1 MIKNVKYFLVIVF
14 MFFVA
19 KADVFAGSLSIWTNA
34 SNVVVGQNVTI
45 SVKVNNLAGKFN
57 VVSSNSSVL
66 AGGVSGSW
74 LENDTYTFQFTAKS
88 VGNVTVTATAVDEVG
103 DFDTNGVFQGSKS
116 VTLNVVEKST
126 SSGGTT
132 ADKKEY
138 SSDNNLSSLSVDG
151 YQVSPEFNKD
161 VVEYTLTVDESV
173 EKINISATA
182 NDSKAS
188 VIGTG
193 EVSLSSGENTVEIK
207 VIAENGNEKIYKILV
222 TVEDQNPIK
231 VKIGEEEFTV
241 VRKNNHLID
250 LLEGYEETTVKIND
264 QDVVAY
270 VNSKTKVTLVLLK
283 DQNNKIAYY
292 VYNLV
297 DHSYSKYRS
306 ITIQGITLQLLDVSM
321 DSTMSK
327 HYKKYSLKLQDQ
339 TVDYYKLKES
349 HKVGLIYGT
358 NIKTGN
364 TGYYVYDQNEETL
377 SKYFDEEVKLYQ
389 NEIKKLR
396 NYLMIFMGIVSF
408 IAIIVIVI
416 SISRGKRK
424 KRGRKFV

>member
-1 MIKNVKYFLVIVF
+1 MIKNIKYFIVIVF

-19 KADVFAGSLSIWTNA
+19 KADVFAGSLSIWASA

-45 SVKVNNLAGKFN
+45 SVRVNNLAGKFN

-66 AGGVSGSW
+66 AGGVNGSW

-116 VTLNVVEKST
+116 VTLNVVEKSI

-132 ADKKEY
+132 AEKKEY
-138 SSDNNLSSLSVDG
+138 SSDNNLSSLSIDG
-151 YQVSPEFNKD
+151 YQISPEFNKD

-173 EKINISATA
+173 EKINVVAKAS
-182 NDSKAS
+182 DDKAS
-188 VIGTG
+188 VTGTG
-193 EVSLSSGENTVEIK
+193 EISLSSGENTVEIN
-207 VIAENGNEKIYKILV
+207 VIAENGNEKVYKILV

-231 VKIGEEEFTV
+231 VKIGKEEFTV

-250 LLEGYEETTVKIND
+250 LLEGYEETTVKIKD

-270 VNSKTKVTLVLLK
+270 INSNTNVTLVLLK
-283 DQNNKIAYY
+283 DKDNKIAYY
-292 VYNLV
+292 VYNSL
-297 DHSYSKYRS
+297 DNSYSRYRS
-306 ITIQGITLQLLDVSM
+306 ITVQGVTLQLLDAP
-321 DSTMSK
+321 TLLE
-327 HYKKYSLKLQDQ
+327 HYKRYSLKLQDQ

-389 NEIKKLR
+389 NEIKEIK
-396 NYLMIFMGIVSF
+396 NYLMIFMGVVSF
-408 IAIIVIVI
+408 VAIVVIVI

-424 KRGRKFV
+424 KRGRK

>member
-389 NEIKKLR
+389 NEIKKLK

>member
-57 VVSSNSSVL
+57 VVYSNSSVL

>member
-19 KADVFAGSLSIWTNA
+19 KADVFAGSLSIWANA

-45 SVKVNNLAGKFN
+45 SVRVNNLAGKFN

-151 YQVSPEFNKD
+151 YQISPEFNKD

-389 NEIKKLR
+389 NEIKKLK